1 MGKNTAQAHKNQET
15 SVNQGLTNCLQKA
28 AELFLL
34 PKDRLLEGSGD
45 SYELNHKA

>member
-1 MGKNTAQAHKNQET
+1 MGKNTVQEHKNQEI
-15 SVNQGLTNCLQKA
+15 SVNQGLINCMQKA

-34 PKDRLLEGSGD
+34 AKDRLLEGSGD